1 MLKTSGR
8 QWWHIIKTFIVFNI
22 DKAEV
27 EGDCMRYQ
35 VLLPLKAVISR
46 CAETFADDT
55 SSFAEKI

>member
-1 MLKTSGR
+1 MVGSGGTLS
-8 QWWHIIKTFIVFNI
+8 KFSFVFNI